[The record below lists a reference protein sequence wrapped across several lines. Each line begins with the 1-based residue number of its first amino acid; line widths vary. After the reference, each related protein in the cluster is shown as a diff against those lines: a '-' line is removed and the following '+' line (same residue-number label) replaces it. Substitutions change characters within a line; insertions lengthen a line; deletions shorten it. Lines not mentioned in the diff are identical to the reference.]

1 MSIARTLLDGQ
12 ESKRYFRKISFEHAL
27 TLTDPRAMRA
37 LAHPTRLAL
46 LDHLHAVGRATATEC
61 GAAVGDSPS
70 SCSYHLRALAKWG
83 FVEEAA
89 GGAGRER
96 PWRPAAAR
104 IEFEA
109 EGLEATVLRD
119 ELVGRQ
125 QERLRMALRR
135 EHELPPRWRR
145 ATQTSSATLELTPS
159 ELEELGE
166 RFEGLLDEYRGRA
179 DRRRTRSI
187 VVSFGAAADA

>member
-1 MSIARTLLDGQ
+1 
-12 ESKRYFRKISFEHAL
+12 
-27 TLTDPRAMRA
+27 MRA

-46 LDHLHAVGRATATEC
+46 LDHLHSVEQATATEC
-61 GAAVGDSPS
+61 AAAVGDSPS

-83 FVEEAA
+83 FVEEGQ

-96 PWRPAAAR
+96 PWRAAAAR
-104 IEFEA
+104 IEFGGD
-109 EGLEATVLRD
+109 GLEATVLRD

-125 QERLRMALRR
+125 QQRLRDALRR

-145 ATQTSSATLELTPS
+145 ATQTSSATLELTPL

-166 RFEGLLDEYRGRA
+166 RFEQLLDAFRGRERKGT
-179 DRRRTRSI
+179 RRV
-187 VVSFGAAADA
+187 VVSFGAAVEPQ